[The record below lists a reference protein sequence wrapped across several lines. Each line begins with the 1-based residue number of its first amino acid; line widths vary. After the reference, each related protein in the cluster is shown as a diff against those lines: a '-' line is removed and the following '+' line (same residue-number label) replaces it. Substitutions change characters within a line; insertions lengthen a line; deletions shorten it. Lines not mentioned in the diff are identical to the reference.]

1 MRVRDKVALITGA
14 GGPMG
19 RAIAVRFASEGATVV
34 VTDISQ
40 RRLDECV
47 GELEAIPGRAG
58 EILAVRAN
66 VLLEQETVALARDA
80 VEKFGR
86 VDVLVNV
93 VGGIAGK
100 HPFCRFLEMD
110 EARLVERPDKVS
122 VVGLVVPSG
131 YSFNLDGTR
140 FLIRELAPGMLSR
153 EYGRIVNIASISYAG
168 DWGQSDYAA
177 SKAAVV
183 ALSRTLAIEL
193 APSVTVNCIT
203 PGVIK
208 TSATAMIPA
217 DIVEKTRQQNLMK
230 RLGEPREVAAAAIFL
245 GSDDASYIT
254 GEILSVSGGIWRGL

>member
-1 MRVRDKVALITGA
+1 MRVQDKVALITGA

-40 RRLDECV
+40 RRLDQCV
-47 GELEAIPGRAG
+47 GELGAIPGRAG
-58 EILAVRAN
+58 DILAVRAN
-66 VLLEQETVALARDA
+66 VLLKQEAVALARDA

-110 EARLVERPDKVS
+110 EEQWQATF
-122 VVGLVVPSG
+122 
-131 YSFNLDGTR
+131 SFNLDGTR

>member
-1 MRVRDKVALITGA
+1 MRVQDRVALITGA

-47 GELEAIPGRAG
+47 AELEAIPDRAG
-58 EILAVRAN
+58 EILATRAN
-66 VLLEQETVALARDA
+66 VLVEPEAVALAQGALDR
-80 VEKFGR
+80 FGR

-93 VGGIAGK
+93 VGGIAAK
-100 HPFCRFLEMD
+100 QAFRPFLEM
-110 EARLVERPDKVS
+110 EEQQWHATLA
-122 VVGLVVPSG
+122 
-131 YSFNLDGTR
+131 FNLDGTR
-140 FLIRELAPGMLSR
+140 FLIRELAPGMVAR

-168 DWGQSDYAA
+168 DWGQSDYSAA
-177 SKAAVV
+177 KAAVIG
-183 ALSRTLAIEL
+183 LSRTLAIEL

-208 TSATAMIPA
+208 TSAFEMIPEE
-217 DIVEKTRQQNLMK
+217 IIEETRQKNLMK
-230 RLGEPREVAAAAIFL
+230 RFGEPHEVAAAAIFL

>member
-1 MRVRDKVALITGA
+1 MRVQDKVALITGA

-58 EILAVRAN
+58 DILAVRAN
-66 VLLEQETVALARDA
+66 VLLEQEAVALARDA

-110 EARLVERPDKVS
+110 EEQWQATF
-122 VVGLVVPSG
+122 
-131 YSFNLDGTR
+131 SFNLDGTR